1 MKTELSKITR
11 LLITDLMGEPY
22 KLDPVTVVLEDFS
35 PSKGRII
42 IECYGKSWSA
52 GWGAMSGRTVAQFVS
67 DCGADYIISS
77 LCRVS
82 QQRFSPTEA
91 VKLARKVVCD
101 RRRGRG
107 LYWEYGAPLEREEA
121 RELYDDAKDLQ
132 GIESPS
138 MAFLFDSLLT
148 RIFGPEWWH
157 SLDQADEPNPSY
169 LYLQRVV
176 LAVQQG
182 LRMAGLAVRKGE
194 VAHG

>member
-1 MKTELSKITR
+1 MKTELSQIAR

-35 PSKGRII
+35 PGKGRII

-91 VKLARKVVCD
+91 VKLARKVICD

-121 RELYDDAKDLQ
+121 RELYDDAKELQ

-176 LAVQQG
+176 LAVQEG
-182 LRMAGLAVRKGE
+182 LRVAGLAVRKGE